1 MAHRTQAV
9 ELARDHFIESGVVP
23 GTVREVVG
31 QSWRRSTQAGVN
43 PQLVEPSYAAGLGDS
58 ETHLLVGQVLASV
71 AGQLGD
77 EPVSMIF
84 ADQSGRVI
92 HRVCTDPGLGKRLER
107 VSLAPGFTYAEESVG
122 TNGIGTA
129 LLTRTPTLIVGSEHF
144 TEPLMMFACAGAPV
158 HHPISGAL
166 IGVVD
171 LTCAAGVSNGLL
183 LTYARSIAERIE
195 SEILAKVAVSE
206 MTLLRDYLAAC
217 RHATGPVLALG
228 AEVVMMNRLTQQ
240 RLDVADRNALV
251 ARTGDAIGESSP
263 LTLVADLPSGT
274 LARLDYRPTSVGS
287 RVVGG
292 VFRVQLHEPSAAVG
306 GKGAKASRPVPVTL
320 PGVAGTSPEWVR
332 AILQVRDS
340 HRTNTWVVIEGEPGV
355 GAFSLARGV
364 HLAQTPGRHFRV
376 LDAAAADADPEG
388 WFESLAEELEAEEG
402 TLVIRHLDRLPV
414 PLVEPVSTLL
424 VQESGRSHSAPGR
437 WVVATRSPS
446 VRNEAVE
453 TQIVPCFDRTVV
465 LEPLR
470 HRPEDIRIIIPHL
483 LRSLSPSPTKELHIS
498 SAAVNQL
505 VRHPWPRNVAQL
517 RETLRKIMA
526 SKRSGTIELAD
537 LPPECMAVG
546 RRSLTPLEALERDA
560 ITRALDDHGG
570 NKELAARHLGM
581 SRATIY
587 RKLRGYM
594 IDPRP

>member
-9 ELARDHFIESGVVP
+9 ELARDHFIESGLVS

-31 QSWRRSTQAGVN
+31 QSWQRSTQAGVD
-43 PQLVEPSYAAGLGDS
+43 PEHVEPAYAAGLGDS
-58 ETHLLVGQVLASV
+58 EMHRLVGNVLAS
-71 AGQLGD
+71 AAAQLGD

-84 ADQSGRVI
+84 ADASGHVI
-92 HRVCTDPGLGKRLER
+92 HRACTDSTLGRRLER

-122 TNGIGTA
+122 TNGIGTT

-166 IGVVD
+166 VGVLD

-183 LTYARSIAERIE
+183 LSYARSIAERIE
-195 SEILAKVAVSE
+195 AEILAKVSVSE
-206 MTLLRDYLAAC
+206 LTLLRDYLAAC

-228 AEVVMMNRLTQQ
+228 DEVVMMNRLTQQ
-240 RLDVADRNALV
+240 RLDVADRTALV
-251 ARTGDAIGESSP
+251 ARTGDAIGENSP

-274 LARLDYRPTSVGS
+274 VARLDYRPTSVGPK
-287 RVVGG
+287 VVGG
-292 VFRVQLHEPSAAVG
+292 VFRVQLQEPSKLLG
-306 GKGAKASRPVPVTL
+306 GEGPRQLRPVSVSL

-332 AILQVRDS
+332 VILQLRAA
-340 HRTNTWVVIEGEPGV
+340 HRTGAWVVIEGEPGV
-355 GAFSLARGV
+355 GAFSVARGI
-364 HLAQTPGRHFRV
+364 HLAHSPERHFRV
-376 LDAAAADADPEG
+376 LDAVSSDADPES
-388 WFESLAEELEAEEG
+388 WFDALVDELSTDEG
-402 TLVIRHLDRLPV
+402 TLVIRHLDRLNAA
-414 PLVEPVSTLL
+414 LVESVASLL
-424 VQESGRSHSAPGR
+424 VEHSDRSQGGAR

-446 VRNEAVE
+446 TRSELVE

-470 HRPEDIRIIIPHL
+470 HRPEDIRVVIPHL
-483 LRSLSPSPTKELHIS
+483 LRSLSPNRELQIAQS
-498 SAAVNQL
+498 AVNQL
-505 VRHPWPRNVAQL
+505 TRHPWPRNVGQL
-517 RETLRKIMA
+517 RDTLRKIVA
-526 SKRSGTIELAD
+526 TKRSGTIELAD

-546 RRSLTPLEALERDA
+546 RRTLTPLEALERDA

-570 NKELAARHLGM
+570 NKALAARHLGM

-587 RKLRGYM
+587 RKIRGYN
-594 IDPRP
+594 ISTRD